1 MGGNSSRNVNI
12 FDMSSVTD
20 VMYNQLTENTVKIS
34 QSATNINT
42 TTISIGGSVTNC
54 KFKNNQKINSSQT
67 STGEITADQVSNI
80 QNDIQAN
87 LDAQVEQKAVQENE
101 MMSGFANSNA
111 NINKVKQAIHNIIR
125 TTITVKNFTEIK
137 QNSFSLNDFK
147 LNIIGNYT
155 CLTDEQ
161 GVYNNQDIT
170 SSMLAEGM
178 TNSLVKAINNNKV
191 ISDITSEAEQFAEQK
206 NKGLSDVMGKFMMP
220 CLSSGAVICVV
231 CAGMVA
237 VMLSPAGQNAVSK
250 GANAAASYAK

>member
-20 VMYNQLTENTVKIS
+20 VMYNQLTENTVKIE
-34 QSATNINT
+34 QNATNINSSAI
-42 TTISIGGSVTNC
+42 TIVGNVTGC
-54 KFKNNQKINSSQT
+54 TFSNNQKIYASQV

-191 ISDITSEAEQFAEQK
+191 ISDITSEAEQYAEQK